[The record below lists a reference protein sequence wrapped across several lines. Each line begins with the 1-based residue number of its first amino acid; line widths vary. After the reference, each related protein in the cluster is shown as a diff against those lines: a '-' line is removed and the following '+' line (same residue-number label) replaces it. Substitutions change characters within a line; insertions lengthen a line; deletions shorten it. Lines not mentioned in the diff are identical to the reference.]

1 MSGTKRYLPDDLYRR
16 AREPRLPLSA
26 LTREAVE
33 SALRA
38 TDRQEW
44 VARLRSRPRRVSGP
58 VDAARVLADVR
69 EDFGR

>member
-1 MSGTKRYLPDDLYRR
+1 MSVYLPDDLYRE
-16 AREPRLPLSA
+16 ARDRHLPLSA

-33 SALRA
+33 NALRA

-44 VARLRSRPRRVSGP
+44 VARLRSRPRRLSGS
-58 VDAARVLADVR
+58 VDVARVLADVR